1 MSTLSPQDRANLIAN
16 HYHYVRGW
24 AQAYVRANGL
34 YAVADDVTSDALLA
48 LVMLAGKYDPE
59 GTPHGTFR
67 EYLSSRLRHRVI
79 DLLRQRTG
87 RTHSGRFEARKS
99 VRRPVSLDTFLNA
112 DGDTVSLA
120 DTVEDPD
127 SSEAFMALEL
137 AETMRE
143 AAASLTDRQ
152 LQIVRLYASGW
163 TMAKIGAQLGVTES
177 RISQV
182 MCDVRARVRSS
193 MAVSE

>member
-1 MSTLSPQDRANLIAN
+1 MTPAERADLVTA
-16 HYHYVRGW
+16 HYHFVRGW

-34 YAVADDVTSDALLA
+34 YAVADEVTSDALLA

-59 GTPHGTFR
+59 GSPLSFR
-67 EYLSSRLRHRVI
+67 DYLSGRLRHRVI

-87 RTHSGRFEARKS
+87 RSRSTWFG
-99 VRRPVSLDTFLNA
+99 VRQEVRLPVSLDTYRNV
-112 DGDTVSLA
+112 DGETVSSG
-120 DTVEDPD
+120 DYIEDPD
-127 SSEAFMALEL
+127 ASEAFLALEL

-143 AAASLTDRQ
+143 AAATLSARQ

-163 TMAKIGAQLGVTES
+163 TMAKIGARLGVTES
-177 RISQV
+177 RVSQV
-182 MCDVRARVRSS
+182 MSDVRARVRSS